1 MHLYF
6 EIAIL
11 LVSIYFYIHVLYV
24 RVTDILLYL
33 LEILLMTKLRIRKP
47 SPKWLILFFKIF
59 FGVNDFFLKSLSLIL
74 LRILQFV

>member
-33 LEILLMTKLRIRKP
+33 LEILLMT
-47 SPKWLILFFKIF
+47 
-59 FGVNDFFLKSLSLIL
+59 N
-74 LRILQFV
+74 